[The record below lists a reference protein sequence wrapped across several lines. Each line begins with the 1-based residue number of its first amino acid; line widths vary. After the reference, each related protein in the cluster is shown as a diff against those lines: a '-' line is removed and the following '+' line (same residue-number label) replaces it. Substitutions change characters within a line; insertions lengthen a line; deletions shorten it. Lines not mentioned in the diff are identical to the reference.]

1 LARAK
6 EVKPFAITLDI
17 MMRERDGWDVMREL
31 KNDPAT
37 SQLDRYGKINEV
49 LVIDDDPAVLR
60 LVQKMLVDAGKFR
73 VTIAEGGIKG
83 WQVINN
89 QHPDGI
95 VLDLF
100 VPDLNGFTILDKMR
114 SDELL
119 KSIPVIIL
127 TGVDL
132 TVEQHRR
139 LSDFGNQLLTKGFLR
154 ENDLLSILGSEL
166 KKIPRG

>member
-1 LARAK
+1 MA
-6 EVKPFAITLDI
+6 
-17 MMRERDGWDVMREL
+17 
-31 KNDPAT
+31 
-37 SQLDRYGKINEV
+37 SH
-49 LVIDDDPAVLR
+49 
-60 LVQKMLVDAGKFR
+60 
-73 VTIAEGGIKG
+73 
-83 WQVINN
+83 NN

-95 VLDLF
+95 ALDLF

-119 KSIPVIIL
+119 KSIPVIVL

-132 TVEQHRR
+132 TVEQHRQ